1 MAKVE
6 NEAKQAAVYDPWQ
19 DMRTVY
25 VPKRTRTEQDTL
37 EVGVNDRTFFVP
49 KDKPVE
55 VPLPVYEVVQ
65 ERLRMEKQ
73 FEQNLKNNEHLTP
86 RTQG

>member
-1 MAKVE
+1 MAKAAE
-6 NEAKQAAVYDPWQ
+6 NYDPWK
-19 DMRTVY
+19 DMRSVY

-49 KDKPVE
+49 KDTNVD

-65 ERLRMEKQ
+65 ERLRMEKA
-73 FEQNLKNNEHLTP
+73 FEQNLKNNENLTP
-86 RTQG
+86 RTHG

>member
-1 MAKVE
+1 MAKE
-6 NEAKQAAVYDPWQ
+6 TPMYDPWK

-49 KDKPVE
+49 KDMNVD
-55 VPLPVYEVVQ
+55 VPMPVYEVVQ
-65 ERLRMEKQ
+65 EKLRMEKR
-73 FEQNLKNNEHLTP
+73 FEQNLKANENLTP
-86 RTQG
+86 RTHD

>member
-1 MAKVE
+1 MAKE
-6 NEAKQAAVYDPWQ
+6 MEAYDPWK
-19 DMRTVY
+19 DMRPVY

-37 EVGVNDRTFFVP
+37 EVGVNDRTFFIP
-49 KDKPVE
+49 KDQSVD

-65 ERLRMEKQ
+65 ERLRMEKA
-73 FEQNLKNNEHLTP
+73 FEQNMKKNENLSP